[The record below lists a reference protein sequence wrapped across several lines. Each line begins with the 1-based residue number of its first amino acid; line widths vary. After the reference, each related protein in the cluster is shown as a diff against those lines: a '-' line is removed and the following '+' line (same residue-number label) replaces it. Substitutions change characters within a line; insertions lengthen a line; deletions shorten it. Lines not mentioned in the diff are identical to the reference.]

1 MSCDVYHPS
10 WLLGYL
16 YISIFLFFQRYNIYK
31 ICNEE
36 KEKIH
41 TVKQDIF
48 KEFIQSIQ
56 GLTTR
61 GYVLQST
68 SLTLPNWTSFLSW
81 ANN

>member
-1 MSCDVYHPS
+1 MVIR
-10 WLLGYL
+10 LFI
-16 YISIFLFFQRYNIYK
+16 YIDFFIFSEVQYK

-68 SLTLPNWTSFLSW
+68 SLTLPN
-81 ANN
+81 